1 MSIQAKSDHQ
11 DPSKPLLKRL
21 WTYLRPELTA
31 FILSMVAMGVVAA
44 TEGII
49 PKVVKD
55 LLDQGFGGEYAGK
68 LWQVPAML
76 VGIAVVRGVAQFAS
90 TYLLSLVSNKVL
102 LNLRVKMFERL
113 LQAPASYYQQN
124 TAASII
130 NAVIFEVNQV
140 LQVLTGVFIT
150 MVRDSMTVLA
160 LLVFLFYTNW
170 RLTLEIGRAH
180 V

>member
-1 MSIQAKSDHQ
+1 MAGAACTCCRQCPSQCGAICPPLFENAVSIQAKSDHQ

-102 LNLRVKMFERL
+102 LNLR
-113 LQAPASYYQQN
+113 
-124 TAASII
+124 
-130 NAVIFEVNQV
+130 
-140 LQVLTGVFIT
+140 
-150 MVRDSMTVLA
+150 
-160 LLVFLFYTNW
+160 
-170 RLTLEIGRAH
+170 
-180 V
+180 